1 MSRKAVRY
9 LQMIFI
15 IFSLAIT
22 GCSVNSQDSI
32 VNSHAEAFLTKNNEL
47 QFRFKINEK
56 ILNGK
61 EVYKV
66 KVSIHNDRLAS
77 ALGMS
82 EIVYGASANLKG
94 EYIEADNK
102 NNYIFMNPIPL
113 IKDLHVYEIE
123 EMIISKDAV
132 SVEVY
137 NDEEVFAKAF
147 LTNFSS
153 QL

>member
-1 MSRKAVRY
+1 MSKKAVRY

-15 IFSLAIT
+15 SFSLTIT
-22 GCSVNSQDSI
+22 GCSLGNQDSI

-56 ILNGK
+56 ILSGK

-77 ALGMS
+77 ALGMN
-82 EIVYGASANLKG
+82 EIVYGASENLKG
-94 EYIEADNK
+94 EYIEVDNK
-102 NNYIFMNPIPL
+102 NNFIFMNPIPL

-123 EMIISKDAV
+123 EMIINKDAV
-132 SVEVY
+132 SVEVF
-137 NDEEVFAKAF
+137 NDEEVFAKAY

>member
-1 MSRKAVRY
+1 MSRKAVRF

-15 IFSLAIT
+15 TFSLAIT

>member
-1 MSRKAVRY
+1 MSRKAVRF

-15 IFSLAIT
+15 TFSLAIT

-94 EYIEADNK
+94 EYIEVDNK
-102 NNYIFMNPIPL
+102 NNFIFMTPIPL

>member
-1 MSRKAVRY
+1 MSRKAVRF
-9 LQMIFI
+9 LQKIFI
-15 IFSLAIT
+15 TFSLAIT

>member
-9 LQMIFI
+9 LQLIFI
-15 IFSLAIT
+15 SFSLAIT
-22 GCSVNSQDSI
+22 GCSISSQDSI

-94 EYIEADNK
+94 EYIEVDNK
-102 NNYIFMNPIPL
+102 NNFIFMPPIPL

>member
-9 LQMIFI
+9 LQLIFI
-15 IFSLAIT
+15 SFSLAIT
-22 GCSVNSQDSI
+22 GCSISSQDSI

-94 EYIEADNK
+94 EYIEVDNK
-102 NNYIFMNPIPL
+102 NNFIFMTPIPL

>member
-1 MSRKAVRY
+1 MGRKAVRY
-9 LQMIFI
+9 LQIIFI
-15 IFSLAIT
+15 SFSLAIT
-22 GCSVNSQDSI
+22 GCSLGNQDSI

-56 ILNGK
+56 ILSGK

-66 KVSIHNDRLAS
+66 KVSIHNERLAS
-77 ALGMS
+77 ALGMN
-82 EIVYGASANLKG
+82 EIVYGANENLKG
-94 EYIEADNK
+94 EYIEVDNK
-102 NNYIFMNPIPL
+102 NNFIFMNPIPL

-132 SVEVY
+132 SVEVF
-137 NDEEVFAKAF
+137 NDEEVFAKAY

>member
-1 MSRKAVRY
+1 MNRIAVRN

-15 IFSLAIT
+15 TFSLAIT
-22 GCSVNSQDSI
+22 GCSISNQESI

-56 ILNGK
+56 ILSGK

-82 EIVYGASANLKG
+82 EIVYGASANIKG
-94 EYIEADNK
+94 EYIDVDKK
-102 NNYIFMNPIPL
+102 NNFIFMNPIPL

-123 EMIISKDAV
+123 EMIINEDAV
-132 SVEVY
+132 SVEVF

>member
-1 MSRKAVRY
+1 MNIRTAKY
-9 LQMIFI
+9 LQMILI
-15 IFSLAIT
+15 LFSLTFA
-22 GCSVNSQDSI
+22 GCSISNQESI
-32 VNSHAEAFLTKNNEL
+32 VNNHAEAHLTKNNEL

-56 ILNGK
+56 VLNGK

-66 KVSIHNDRLAS
+66 KVSIHNERLAS

-82 EIVYGASANLKG
+82 EIVYGANANLKG
-94 EYIEADNK
+94 EYIEVDNK

-123 EMIISKDAV
+123 EMIIKEDAV

>member
-9 LQMIFI
+9 LQFIFI
-15 IFSLAIT
+15 SFSLAIT
-22 GCSVNSQDSI
+22 GCSLGNQDSI

-56 ILNGK
+56 ILSGK

-77 ALGMS
+77 ALGMN
-82 EIVYGASANLKG
+82 EIVYGANENLKG
-94 EYIEADNK
+94 EYIEVDNK
-102 NNYIFMNPIPL
+102 NNFIFMNPIPL

-123 EMIISKDAV
+123 EMIISKDSV
-132 SVEVY
+132 SVEVF
-137 NDEEVFAKAF
+137 NDEEVFAKAY